1 MMKKLTPVLI
11 VNAIEPLLPLW
22 DALGF
27 SRTAEVPQGDRLG
40 FVILQNGAT
49 ELMYQT
55 IDSVR
60 ADEPKVGDQF
70 GRSGLFIEVDNLD
83 AVAKLVPR
91 NTDIVV
97 ERRLACRPCYERDR
111 CPLEHWQCM
120 VDITV
125 EHVYEACR
133 KRLLLTD
140 ARPSLQPAE

>member
-27 SRTAEVPQGDRLG
+27 TRTAEVPQGDRLG

-49 ELMYQT
+49 EVMYQT

-97 ERRLACRPCYERDR
+97 ERRKTFYGATEMILRDAAGNVVVLAEM
-111 CPLEHWQCM
+111 E
-120 VDITV
+120 
-125 EHVYEACR
+125 
-133 KRLLLTD
+133 K
-140 ARPSLQPAE
+140 